1 MIRLS
6 YQFVPYFITTACQS
20 KAFFAPASPF
30 REKNVII
37 KRERPAPGRFFNQ
50 NPRKKDGLP
59 LMENLI
65 VSASVVLPLFF
76 MIALGYF
83 VKRIRMVDDPSL
95 QVMNNLTFRVF
106 LPVLLFYNIY
116 KTDVGTALNNTLMAF
131 AAVSVTVSFFVLLL
145 LIPRIEKANPRRG
158 VLIQGIFRSNFII
171 FGLPVTESLF
181 GPGAAGTASLLIA
194 VIIPLFNALSVV
206 ALELFRGGK
215 MNPKKILKGI
225 VTNPLILASAL
236 GVLAMV
242 TGFRFPAVL
251 EEVVADVGGI
261 ATPLAL
267 IILGASFS
275 FSAVKGHGKQLLLG
289 LGGRLVLIPA
299 IFLPIGI
306 ALGFRGP
313 ELAVLIAL
321 FASPTAV
328 SSFTM
333 AQQMDGDAQLA
344 GQLVVFGSLFS
355 ILTIFL
361 WVFSFKQLGL
371 L

>member
-1 MIRLS
+1 
-6 YQFVPYFITTACQS
+6 
-20 KAFFAPASPF
+20 
-30 REKNVII
+30 
-37 KRERPAPGRFFNQ
+37 
-50 NPRKKDGLP
+50 
-59 LMENLI
+59 MENLI

-76 MIALGYF
+76 MIVLGYF

-95 QVMNNLTFRVF
+95 KVMNNLAFRVF

-267 IILGASFS
+267 VILGASFS

-333 AQQMDGDAQLA
+333 AQQMDGDSQLA